1 MIDTLARTYSCLPS
15 HVLKHADTFDLM
27 VFDVAM
33 ANMEIEHAISNKKP
47 IPSKYY
53 KDVDLQEKLRKA
65 REKSGV
71 DQNKPETN

>member
-1 MIDTLARTYSCLPS
+1 MIDALARTYSCLPS

-33 ANMEIEHAISNKKP
+33 ANMEIENAKANKKP
-47 IPSKYY
+47 VPSKYY
-53 KDVDLQEKLRKA
+53 KNVDLQAKIDRS

-71 DQNKPETN
+71 D

>member
-1 MIDTLARTYSCLPS
+1 LIDTLARTYSCLPS

-33 ANMEIEHAISNKKP
+33 ANMEIQEAKANKKP

-53 KDVDLQEKLRKA
+53 KNVDLQAKIDRA

-71 DQNKPETN
+71 D